1 MPVFRL
7 DFNEANVNLT
17 VEQEEEIDVN
27 VHVYL
32 HPPEEKD
39 EREALNEIATR
50 LGDYDNGSTNE

>member
-7 DFNEANVNLT
+7 DFGEANVNLT

-32 HPPEEKD
+32 HPPEEED
-39 EREALNEIATR
+39 EREALNQIAAR
-50 LGDYDNGSTNE
+50 LGGYNGSTDE